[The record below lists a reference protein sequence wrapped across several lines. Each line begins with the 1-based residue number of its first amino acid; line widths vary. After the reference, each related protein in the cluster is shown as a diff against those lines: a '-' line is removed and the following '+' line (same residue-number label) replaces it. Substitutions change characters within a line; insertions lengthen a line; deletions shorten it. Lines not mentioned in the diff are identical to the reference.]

1 MQSSAAIVRPVRF
14 DSPEAEQL
22 LDGMPGMF
30 LLVDRDGRV
39 RRANREATTFFGRE
53 VEGVLV
59 RDVLPALAASGAVEG
74 VLGTGVR
81 RQGTIVGSR
90 GVGHTSHTL
99 VVDTVPFFDESGA
112 ATSAMIFIHR
122 SEDAVLELVMEQRE
136 REYRDILDNTTD
148 VLLRLNDEGRYLAVL
163 TGGDRLVLPP
173 DQLMG
178 KTIHELL
185 PADAAAGV
193 QSVVDAALS
202 SGEMQEFEYSLQ
214 VDGRDVWFSARVV
227 PEGPSTVL
235 WSARDITGWRK
246 AEEER
251 RALEAQML
259 NAQKLESLGVLAG
272 GVAHD
277 FNNLLVGVL
286 GNAAL
291 AASAAPP
298 GSEVA
303 EALVHIRDAA
313 ERAAELC
320 SQLLTYTGQEAAR
333 RETVD
338 LSELVR
344 GITALLETPVGTQRL
359 HYDLAGDLPPVR
371 ADATQLR
378 QISMN
383 LVTNATEALEG
394 QPGVVRIST
403 GRVHCTSEELA
414 RSRVQS
420 GATTGEYVFLEV
432 ADDGSG
438 MPSEVTER
446 MFEPFFTTKF
456 TGRGLGMAAVLGI
469 VRGHDGAIFVDSKE
483 GKGTTVR
490 VLLPIASEVVAEQSR
505 CEAPVAAGQARSIL
519 VVDDDEGVRRFLTRL
534 LELDGHEVV
543 TVGDGREA
551 IECFADRSQA
561 FDLVILDLTMPGSS
575 GTTVLESLRSID
587 ASIPIILS
595 SGYQAERAGYLLELP
610 GVQFLPKPYLPE
622 ALQRCIAN
630 ARRS

>member
-1 MQSSAAIVRPVRF
+1 MKRGYSLVVLLNSHG
-14 DSPEAEQL
+14 AEQL
-22 LDGMPGMF
+22 LGAMPGMF
-30 LLVDRDGRV
+30 LLVDRSGRIQ
-39 RRANREATTFFGRE
+39 RANREATHFFGRTLDE
-53 VEGVLV
+53 LPV
-59 RDVLPALAASGAVEG
+59 RDVLPMFGASGVVEG
-74 VLGTGVR
+74 VLESGEARHGML
-81 RQGTIVGSR
+81 VGD
-90 GVGHTSHTL
+90 TSDAL
-99 VVDTVPFFDESGA
+99 VADAVPFSDESGVV
-112 ATSAMIFIHR
+112 TGVMLFVHR
-122 SEDAVLELVMEQRE
+122 SDDTVLELVMQQRE
-136 REYRDILDNTTD
+136 REYRDILDHTTD

-163 TGGDRLVLPP
+163 TGGDRLILPP

-185 PADAAAGV
+185 PTEAAAGV
-193 QSVVDAALS
+193 QSVIDAALT
-202 SGEMQEFEYSLQ
+202 SGEMQEFDYSLE
-214 VDGRDVWFSARVV
+214 VDGREVWFSARVV
-227 PEGPSTVL
+227 PEGASTVM

-291 AASAAPP
+291 ATSAAPP

-320 SQLLTYTGQEAAR
+320 SQLLTYTGQEAVR
-333 RETVD
+333 RESID

-344 GITALLETPVGTQRL
+344 GITVLLETPGTQRP
-359 HYDLAGDLPPVR
+359 HYDLAGDLPPVH

-383 LVTNATEALEG
+383 LVTNANEALDG
-394 QPGVVRIST
+394 SDGVVRIST
-403 GRVHCTSEELA
+403 GQLHCTAKQLV

-420 GATTGEYVFLEV
+420 KATEGQYVFLEV
-432 ADDGSG
+432 ADDGAG
-438 MPSEVTER
+438 MSPEVTDR

-469 VRGHDGAIFVDSKE
+469 VRAHDGAIFVDSQE
-483 GKGTTVR
+483 GRGTTVR
-490 VLLPIASEVVAEQSR
+490 VLLPAASGVEVVGNEV
-505 CEAPVAAGQARSIL
+505 APPVETNEARSIL
-519 VVDDDEGVRRFLTRL
+519 IIDDDAGVRRFLERL
-534 LELDGHEVV
+534 LEMDGHAVV
-543 TVGDGREA
+543 SVSDGREA
-551 IECFADRSQA
+551 IALFTEKASD
-561 FDLVILDLTMPGSS
+561 FDLVILDLTMPGWA
-575 GTTVLESLRSID
+575 GTTVLEGLRRID
-587 ASIPIILS
+587 GSIPVILS
-595 SGYQAERAGYLLELP
+595 SGYQAERAGYLLDLP

-622 ALQRCIAN
+622 DLQRCIAN

>member
-1 MQSSAAIVRPVRF
+1 MKRGYSLAVLLNSHG
-14 DSPEAEQL
+14 AEQL
-22 LDGMPGMF
+22 LDAMPGMF
-30 LLVDRDGRV
+30 LLVDRSGQIQ
-39 RRANREATTFFGRE
+39 RANREAAAFFGRALDE
-53 VEGVLV
+53 VPV
-59 RDVLPALAASGAVEG
+59 RDVLPTFGASGVVEG
-74 VLGTGVR
+74 VLESGEACHGTL
-81 RQGTIVGSR
+81 VGD
-90 GVGHTSHTL
+90 TSDAL
-99 VVDTVPFFDESGA
+99 VVDAVPFFNASGV
-112 ATSAMIFIHR
+112 TTGVMLFVHR
-122 SEDAVLELVMEQRE
+122 SDDTVLELVMQQRE

-163 TGGDRLVLPP
+163 TGGDRLFLPP
-173 DQLMG
+173 DELMG

-185 PADAAAGV
+185 PAETAAGV
-193 QSVVDAALS
+193 QSVIDAALT
-202 SGEMQEFEYSLQ
+202 SGETQEFEYSLE
-214 VDGRDVWFSARVV
+214 VDAREVWFSARVV
-227 PEGPSTVL
+227 PEGASTVM
-235 WSARDITGWRK
+235 WSARDITGWRN

-291 AASAAPP
+291 AAGAAPP

-333 RETVD
+333 RESID

-344 GITALLETPVGTQRL
+344 GITALLETPGTQRP
-359 HYDLAGDLPPVR
+359 HYDLAGDLPPVH

-378 QISMN
+378 QITMN

-394 QPGVVRIST
+394 SDGVVRIST
-403 GRVHCTSEELA
+403 GQMHCTAKQLA

-420 GATTGEYVFLEV
+420 KAVEGQYIFLEV

-438 MPSEVTER
+438 MSPEVTDR

-469 VRGHDGAIFVDSKE
+469 VRAHDGAIFVDSKE

-490 VLLPIASEVVAEQSR
+490 VLLPAASGVEVVGNEV
-505 CEAPVAAGQARSIL
+505 APPVETNEVHSIL
-519 VVDDDEGVRRFLTRL
+519 VIDDDAGVRSFLERL
-534 LELDGHEVV
+534 LEMDGHSVV
-543 TVGDGREA
+543 SVSDGREA
-551 IECFADRSQA
+551 IELFTDKASD
-561 FDLVILDLTMPGSS
+561 FDLVILDLTMPGWA
-575 GTTVLESLRSID
+575 GTTVLEGLRGID
-587 ASIPIILS
+587 RSIPIILS
-595 SGYQAERAGYLLELP
+595 SGYQAERAGYLLDLP

-622 ALQRCIAN
+622 DLQRCIAN